1 MEFLVKTNMT
11 FIFPHLKAVCLSL
24 DGFPTLL
31 NMGKY
36 IFLKYLETCILPP
49 SLFYLYTVSLYSTLL
64 HPAVTM
70 PNSTKLRDITEF
82 PFLSFDRYVRDAYY
96 RACPAGLVANGCCAV
111 RR

>member
-24 DGFPTLL
+24 DGFLTFL

-36 IFLKYLETCILPP
+36 IFLKYLETCIPP
-49 SLFYLYTVSLYSTLL
+49 TPHFHCFIYTVSLYSTLL

-70 PNSTKLRDITEF
+70 LNSIKLRDIIEF
-82 PFLSFDRYVRDAYY
+82 PFL
-96 RACPAGLVANGCCAV
+96 
-111 RR
+111 